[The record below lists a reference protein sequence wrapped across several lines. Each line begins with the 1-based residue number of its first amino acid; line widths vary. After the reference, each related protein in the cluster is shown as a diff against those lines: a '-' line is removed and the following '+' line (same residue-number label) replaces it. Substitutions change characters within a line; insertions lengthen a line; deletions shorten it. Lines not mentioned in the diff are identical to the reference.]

1 MTSDSILS
9 TLFVFLVAA
18 VLAVPGAQKLGL
30 GRVLGYLVAGIL
42 AGPWGLALIREP
54 AELQL
59 LTELGTGILLFLLGM
74 ELKPALIRGMW
85 QRILLQG
92 IPFWLLTAGAF
103 LLIGLVNEQI
113 WYKAVAIAVALAMSS
128 ATLVREFI
136 ATKNLGGTSRG
147 DLASSI
153 VTSQVLLF
161 FPVLVLL
168 PLIGF
173 GNPLQEFTGISGV
186 LIDLGLSALVVGVGH
201 IVLKQV
207 FRYITSTQ
215 SPELFIAAVLLMLVG
230 TVLLFENLGSSA
242 LLGAY
247 LAGYLMGLSE
257 FNRELDSSIGPFR
270 GLLLGFF
277 FLTFGVSIDLG
288 LLLQYPHIVLAVL
301 VVMLAVKFSL
311 ALLITSLRDG
321 WHRQHVLT
329 ALLVAPAGELSFV
342 LLAVAMAFQALGRE
356 LGSGLMVVVA
366 LSMLLTPLMQAMYRR
381 RTSIES
387 VGDNEASGTDF
398 LSGTDDTLPR
408 DSKTSVKSP
417 GRMARLVT
425 NPFAETSDSD
435 LSVVMGNAR
444 EVPVLVAGFGRV
456 GQTVSRILASAGMKP
471 TIIDHDPARLFDA
484 RRLGY
489 STLCGDALR
498 LDLLEAAGIETARV
512 LVVALDDHRHSVA
525 LVNLMQQHYPATALV
540 VRGIDRYHQ
549 IELACAG
556 VDKCHRE
563 NFESAVLL
571 GEDTLTALGIDWEEA
586 ERISEAFRDHET
598 RLIEAEISAGQQR
611 LEQGED
617 VFSPALSLG
626 YRQVDSGL
634 AELLQK
640 DLEAHRKEQTLKTT
654 KGR

>member
-59 LTELGTGILLFLLGM
+59 LTELGTGMLLFLLGM
-74 ELKPALIRGMW
+74 ELKPALLRDMW
-85 QRILLQG
+85 RRILLQG
-92 IPFWLLTAGAF
+92 IPFWLLTAGTF
-103 LLIGLVNEQI
+103 LLIGLANEQI

-128 ATLVREFI
+128 ATMVREFV
-136 ATKNLGGTSRG
+136 ATKNLAGSSRG
-147 DLASSI
+147 DLAASI
-153 VTSQVLLF
+153 VTAQVLLF

-207 FRYITSTQ
+207 FRYITATQ
-215 SPELFIAAVLLMLVG
+215 SPELFIAAVLLLLVG
-230 TVLLFENLGSSA
+230 TVLLFANLGSSA

-321 WHRQHVLT
+321 WHRQHLLT
-329 ALLVAPAGELSFV
+329 ASLVAPAGELSFV

-366 LSMLLTPLMQAMYRR
+366 LSMLLSPLMQAMYRR
-381 RTSIES
+381 RYSIES
-387 VGDNEASGTDF
+387 SSVNVSDPADTASSSDPQG
-398 LSGTDDTLPR
+398 LQSAASQQGR
-408 DSKTSVKSP
+408 SP
-417 GRMARLVT
+417 GRMARSVI
-425 NPFAETSDSD
+425 NPFAGTSSGD
-435 LSVVMGNAR
+435 LSVLMGNAR

-471 TIIDHDPARLFDA
+471 AIIDHDPARLFDA

-498 LDLLEAAGIETARV
+498 KDLLEAAGVETARV
-512 LVVALDDHRHSVA
+512 LVVALDDHRHSVS

-586 ERISEAFRDHET
+586 ERISEAFRDHEA
-598 RLIEAEISAGQQR
+598 RLIETEINAGQQR

-640 DLEAHRKEQTLKTT
+640 DLEAHRKEQTLKDNE
-654 KGR
+654 G